1 MKRLIALVLFLMC
14 LFSLTAL
21 AQSIPEQ
28 VQAPERVEETY
39 QSPTGRTTV
48 SLDAQVVVPQVEAMP
63 LVEVFPRVFEP
74 AEVRTLA
81 DHLLGKGAW
90 QAIIHFGRDKEQ
102 MDTSPE
108 PGYDANTDDAL
119 GVSHRITLGGGGT
132 DVNGLFLK
140 LLSAGYRELGGP
152 GGPTVFTNL
161 QYQYKDGDN
170 LGRHVG
176 TREAAVALAEA
187 AVQLIW
193 PEMHVY
199 GVDKDLDLN
208 VHRTSRIGKPAD
220 YGYRI
225 YFARRLNQVPVTPV
239 MQQGAGEVN
248 YFFKDK
254 PQPSYQMPIPYESL
268 FVDVGEDG
276 IFQIRYDNP
285 LQIGE
290 LLEAKTNLLPFEQI
304 LDIFGKVGPLKYA
317 AYESNENNG
326 IQINQVVLG
335 YMHLQMK
342 DKPSRYQMVPVWD
355 FFGTRTIGE
364 ERYDFAN
371 DALFTINALDGTVID
386 RELGY

>member
-1 MKRLIALVLFLMC
+1 MKRWMALTLC
-14 LFSLTAL
+14 LLCAFCLTAS

-28 VQAPERVEETY
+28 VQAPEHITGTY
-39 QSPTGRTTV
+39 TSPSGRTTV
-48 SLDAQVVVPQVEAMP
+48 SLDAQVVVPQVAAMP

-74 AEVRTLA
+74 AEARTLA

-132 DVNGLFLK
+132 DANGLFLK
-140 LLSAGYRELGGP
+140 MLSAGYTEMGGP
-152 GGPTVFTNL
+152 GGPTVFANL

-176 TREAAVALAEA
+176 TREAAVALAET
-187 AVQLIW
+187 AVQLVW
-193 PEMHVY
+193 PEMQVY

-208 VHRTSRIGKPAD
+208 IHRTSRIGKPAD

-225 YFARRLNQVPVTPV
+225 YFARRLNQVPATPV
-239 MQQGAGEVN
+239 VQQGAGEVN

-335 YMHLQMK
+335 YMHLQMR
-342 DKPSRYQMVPVWD
+342 DQPSRYMMVPVWD
-355 FFGTRTIGE
+355 FFGSRTIGM
-364 ERYDFAN
+364 ERYDYAN
-371 DALFTINALDGTVID
+371 QSLFTINALDGTVID
-386 RELGY
+386 RDLGY